1 MGEKGAVAVMG
12 ARESNTIQGRLARKR
27 GRLFLLYCHTNLDKP
42 VAGVSHFICLLERG
56 RERQCQK
63 MYSEATSDSSGTLS
77 GSTGIE

>member
-42 VAGVSHFICLLERG
+42 VAGVSHFIACWSVDVNVNA
-56 RERQCQK
+56 K
-63 MYSEATSDSSGTLS
+63 KIYSEATSDSSGTLS
-77 GSTGIE
+77 GSTGI